1 MDWRHRAKCREVDPE
16 LFFPIG
22 NTGPALLQIEEAKA
36 VCRQCPVMDSCL
48 EWALSTGQDAGVWGG
63 MSEDERRALK
73 RQRVRNRAQATA

>member
-22 NTGPALLQIEEAKA
+22 NTGPALSQIEEAKA
-36 VCRQCPVMDSCL
+36 VCRQCPVVESCL
-48 EWALSTGQDAGVWGG
+48 EWALSTGQDAGVWGA

-73 RQRVRNRAQATA
+73 RQRIRSRAQATA